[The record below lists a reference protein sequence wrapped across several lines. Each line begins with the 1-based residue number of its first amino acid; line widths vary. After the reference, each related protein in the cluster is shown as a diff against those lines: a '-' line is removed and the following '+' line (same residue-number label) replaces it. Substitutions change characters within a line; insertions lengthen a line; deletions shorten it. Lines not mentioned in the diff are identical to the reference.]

1 MSVFAQAM
9 SDKSTIS
16 MDSNQRFELAM
27 QREVGNVLTIHD
39 EVERRKWQ
47 KQRAINLVQKV
58 NEGKY
63 IKDTV
68 YTSRLI
74 PMKEIKSLTSAKKV
88 KLFSV
93 KEHTFLN
100 RSNLHNQTAAAQ
112 SSNLSTASSSLSLSN
127 SSSSGG
133 LIPHSFEIY
142 TGGPNRLRH
151 HSSPLP
157 PKKSLVAATS
167 LPPAIATTTTTTTT
181 TTTFQEQKQKLGA
194 QVFTSASS
202 PSLSRPPDTAE
213 SRRSA
218 KIASILKNLKQQT
231 QTQTQTQ
238 AQGGAASPSSSFS
251 PRDYKSN
258 DSSPKLLVEDATHNN
273 NSLLLNSITDFKS
286 GTFADG
292 NSTSEIGTGYLRKY
306 FSRY

>member
-1 MSVFAQAM
+1 M

-74 PMKEIKSLTSAKKV
+74 PMKEIKSLTSSKKV

-100 RSNLHNQTAAAQ
+100 RSNLHNQIAAAQ
-112 SSNLSTASSSLSLSN
+112 SSNLSTAMSSSASSLSN

-181 TTTFQEQKQKLGA
+181 TTFHEQKQKLGA
-194 QVFTSASS
+194 QLLTSASS

-231 QTQTQTQ
+231 QTP
-238 AQGGAASPSSSFS
+238 ASPSSSFS

>member
-1 MSVFAQAM
+1 
-9 SDKSTIS
+9 

-74 PMKEIKSLTSAKKV
+74 PMKEIKSLTSTKKV

-100 RSNLHNQTAAAQ
+100 RSNLHNQIAAAQ
-112 SSNLSTASSSLSLSN
+112 SSNLSTAMSSASSSLSLSN
-127 SSSSGG
+127 SNPNSSSLSGG

-157 PKKSLVAATS
+157 PKKSLVA
-167 LPPAIATTTTTTTT
+167 PPAIATTTTTTTT
-181 TTTFQEQKQKLGA
+181 TFHEQKQKLGA
-194 QVFTSASS
+194 QLLTSASS
-202 PSLSRPPDTAE
+202 PSLSRPPETAE

-238 AQGGAASPSSSFS
+238 AQGAASPSSSFS

-258 DSSPKLLVEDATHNN
+258 DSSPKLLVEDATHNH

>member
-1 MSVFAQAM
+1 
-9 SDKSTIS
+9 

-74 PMKEIKSLTSAKKV
+74 PMKEIKSLTSSKKV

-100 RSNLHNQTAAAQ
+100 RSNLHNQIAAAQ
-112 SSNLSTASSSLSLSN
+112 SSNLSTAMSSSASSSLSLSN
-127 SSSSGG
+127 SNSTSGG

-167 LPPAIATTTTTTTT
+167 LPPAIATTT
-181 TTTFQEQKQKLGA
+181 FHEQKQKLGA
-194 QVFTSASS
+194 QLLTSASS

-238 AQGGAASPSSSFS
+238 AQGAASPSSSFS

-292 NSTSEIGTGYLRKY
+292 NSTSEKGTGYLRKY
-306 FSRY
+306 FSR